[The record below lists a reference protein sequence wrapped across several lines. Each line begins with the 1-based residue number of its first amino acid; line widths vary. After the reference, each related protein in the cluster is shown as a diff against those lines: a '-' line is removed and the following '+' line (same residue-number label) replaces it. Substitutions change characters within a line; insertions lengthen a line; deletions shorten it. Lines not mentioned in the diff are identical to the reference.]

1 MCFFNFASFPHLS
14 SEKVF
19 LWENITRKIDEK
31 KKKFFKVCWTRLP
44 HIGEETLAEKILNK
58 QNQETEEERHRGGTY
73 CATKTKTKAKT
84 RNVNKHFWI
93 DVAERKRDTIQATL
107 ARVKRKKRKFN
118 LSAKPKLFKKYE
130 EFLVPRGFWF

>member
-1 MCFFNFASFPHLS
+1 
-14 SEKVF
+14 
-19 LWENITRKIDEK
+19 
-31 KKKFFKVCWTRLP
+31 
-44 HIGEETLAEKILNK
+44 LNK

-107 ARVKRKKRKFN
+107 ARAKRKKRKFN

>member
-1 MCFFNFASFPHLS
+1 
-14 SEKVF
+14 
-19 LWENITRKIDEK
+19 
-31 KKKFFKVCWTRLP
+31 
-44 HIGEETLAEKILNK
+44 LNK

-73 CATKTKTKAKT
+73 CATKTKAKT

-118 LSAKPKLFKKYE
+118 LSTFFCETKAVQKI
-130 EFLVPRGFWF
+130 